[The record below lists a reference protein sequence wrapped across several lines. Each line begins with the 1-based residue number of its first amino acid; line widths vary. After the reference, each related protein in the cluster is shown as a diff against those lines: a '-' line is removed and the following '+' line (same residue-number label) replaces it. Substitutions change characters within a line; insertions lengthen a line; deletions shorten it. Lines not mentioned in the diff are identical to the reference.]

1 MSKTPCIGTV
11 MVVDDEEV
19 DQFLYKRVL
28 MRSGLVG
35 NIIMFTYPDEA
46 LEYLKSA
53 ECEPINVLLLDINM
67 PRMSGFE
74 FLDRATVELG
84 DRMAKLPVIVLSTSL
99 DPDDIERTQR
109 YPVVKEFI
117 SKPLTLDKL
126 HSIAQRFGR
135 ISQ

>member
-28 MRSGLVG
+28 TRSGLVG

-53 ECEPINVLLLDINM
+53 ECEPIDVLLLDINM

-74 FLDRATVELG
+74 FLDKATVEVG
-84 DRMAKLPVIVLSTSL
+84 RSHGKIASDRAIHFSGS
-99 DPDDIERTQR
+99 
-109 YPVVKEFI
+109 
-117 SKPLTLDKL
+117 
-126 HSIAQRFGR
+126 G
-135 ISQ
+135 